1 MDYLGFD
8 IGGTKS
14 AVLLGDENGSIFF
27 REAIPTGDPA
37 RTLNA
42 LMEIA
47 GSFGGSPA
55 AAGIS
60 CGGPLDEKRGVIL
73 SPPNLPGWDDIHIT
87 DIIAERFSVPVK
99 LYNDANAC
107 ALAEW
112 KFGAGIGSENM
123 VFFTFGTGL
132 GAGLILNGALYSGA
146 NGNAGEAGHWR
157 LADIGPVG
165 YGKSGSFEGFCSGGG
180 LKQLGQIFA
189 RELLQQGKAPAFCP
203 DFASLDSVTARSLA
217 EAAHS
222 GDETAREVF
231 SRCGEMLGRGLSY
244 VIDFINPDTIVIGSV
259 FERAE
264 DLIRPSMQKVLEK
277 ECLPQAL
284 RAVKIVPAALG
295 DSIGDKAA
303 LIAAVFAEKENDGGN
318 H

>member
-14 AVLLGDENGSIFF
+14 AVLLGNENGDILF
-27 REAIPTGDPA
+27 REAIPTGEPDQTI
-37 RTLNA
+37 RS
-42 LMEIA
+42 LMNIA
-47 GSFGGSPA
+47 DKFGGSPV
-55 AAGIS
+55 AAGVS
-60 CGGPLDEKRGVIL
+60 CGGPLDEKKGIIL
-73 SPPNLPGWDDIHIT
+73 SPPNLPGWDEIHIVE
-87 DIIAERFSVPVK
+87 IISKHFSLPVK

-112 KFGAGIGSENM
+112 KFGAGVGSENM

-132 GAGLILNGALYSGA
+132 GAGLILNGALYSGS

-157 LADIGPVG
+157 IAEIGPVG
-165 YGKSGSFEGFCSGGG
+165 YGKAGSFEGFCSGGG
-180 LKQLGQIFA
+180 LKQLGQIYA

-203 DFASLDSVTARSLA
+203 DFESLDSISARSIA

-222 GDETAREVF
+222 GDAVAREVYTC
-231 SRCGEMLGRGLSY
+231 CGEMLGRGLAY
-244 VIDFINPDTIVIGSV
+244 VIDFLNPDTIVIGSV

-264 DLIRPSMQKVLEK
+264 DLIRPSMQRVLEK
-277 ECLPQAL
+277 ECLPQSL
-284 RAVKIVPAALG
+284 EAVRIVPAALG

-303 LIAAVFAEKENDGGN
+303 LIAAVFASKEKND
-318 H
+318 